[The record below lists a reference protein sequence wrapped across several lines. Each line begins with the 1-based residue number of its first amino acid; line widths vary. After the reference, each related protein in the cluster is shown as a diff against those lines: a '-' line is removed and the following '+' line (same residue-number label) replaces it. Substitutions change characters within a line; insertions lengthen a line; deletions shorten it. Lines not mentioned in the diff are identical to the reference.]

1 MLNYFVP
8 AKHHMMIVN
17 YMLVVMY
24 ILIISGFI
32 LRVLR
37 QKNQGKVSHGT
48 ANIAKEKIIVNLIK
62 ILAPSLSKT
71 FSQTTLQML
80 QKFYVAIGIV
90 TKTRFC
96 YEMNLRI

>member
-37 QKNQGKVSHGT
+37 QKIQGKVSHGT
-48 ANIAKEKIIVNLIK
+48 ANIAKEKIVNLIK

-71 FSQTTLQML
+71 FSKTTLQML